1 MNRSTRRYL
10 PGFRQA
16 LGWPILLLALF
27 LAMQT
32 QNAVA
37 SPALPFPAP
46 APDASGNVR
55 QTGSPLATTGFLRVL
70 IWGDGIVME
79 VLPNGSLTP
88 FVDGQPMELGRS
100 YTLRALPGPD
110 FLFAGW
116 RGDLQ
121 SAQETLTFLMQ
132 RPDGFLQANFIPNPF
147 VAAKG
152 SYNGLFY
159 ELDEVRH
166 GSSGLV
172 SLSLTERGLFTAKLQ
187 AGSGRHRFS
196 GRFALDGRATNAIA
210 RTDTNALTVVLA
222 LDVANPADPISGSVS
237 DGVWISDLRA
247 DRAVFNAASNRP
259 PFAGTYTVALSGDG
273 ELESPAGDGY
283 GTVSVGPSGYATL
296 KAILADRTVLTQKI
310 PLSREGYWPCH
321 SQLYSRRG
329 SILGWL
335 RFREEPGSDVA
346 GRLQWIKP
354 ALAGARYYP
363 AGFTNG
369 AALAGS
375 RYVPPVGVTS
385 RALAITNA
393 TVAFSE
399 GNLSH
404 PITNEVR
411 LAEDNRVTTASTN
424 GLVLSI
430 NKATG
435 LFKGSVV
442 DPTSR
447 RRLKFNGALIQ
458 KQLAGRGYFLGTS
471 ESGRVYLGP

>member
-1 MNRSTRRYL
+1 MNRSTRRHL
-10 PGFRQA
+10 PGFSR
-16 LGWPILLLALF
+16 PIQWLALF
-27 LAMQT
+27 LAMQA
-32 QNAVA
+32 QNALA
-37 SPALPFPAP
+37 SPALQFPAP
-46 APDASGNVR
+46 APDTSGKVR
-55 QTGSPLATTGFLRVL
+55 QTGSPLATPAFLRVL
-70 IWGDGIVME
+70 IWGDGIIME
-79 VLPNGSLTP
+79 VLANGTLTP

-100 YTLRALPGPD
+100 YTLRAVPGPD

-116 RGDLQ
+116 SGDLQ

-132 RPDGFLQANFIPNPF
+132 RSDGFLEATFIPNPF
-147 VAAKG
+147 VPAKG

-159 ELDEVRH
+159 EADEVRH
-166 GSSGLV
+166 GSSGLA
-172 SLSLTERGLFTAKLQ
+172 SLSLTERGSFTAKLE

-196 GRFALDGRATNAIA
+196 GRFALDGQATNVIA
-210 RTDTNALTVVLA
+210 RPDTNALTVVLA
-222 LDVANPADPISGSVS
+222 LNVANPADPISGSVS
-237 DGVWISDLRA
+237 DGVWVSDLRA
-247 DRAVFNAASNRP
+247 DRAVFDAASNPP
-259 PFAGTYTVALSGDG
+259 PFAGKYTVALSGDG
-273 ELESPAGDGY
+273 EFESPDGDGY
-283 GTVSVGPSGYATL
+283 ATVSVGPSGYVTL
-296 KAILADRTVLTQKI
+296 KGILADRTVLTQRI

-335 RFREEPGSDVA
+335 RFREEPGGDVA

-354 ALAGARYYP
+354 VLASARYYP

-369 AALAGS
+369 ATLAGS
-375 RYVPPVGVTS
+375 RYVPPVGVAS

-393 TVAFSE
+393 MVTFSE
-399 GNLSH
+399 GNLSN

-411 LAEDNRVTTASTN
+411 LADDSRVTTASTN

-447 RRLKFNGALIQ
+447 RRLKFSGALLQ
-458 KQLAGRGYFLGTS
+458 KQITGRGYFLGTNQ
-471 ESGRVYLGP
+471 SGRVYLRP